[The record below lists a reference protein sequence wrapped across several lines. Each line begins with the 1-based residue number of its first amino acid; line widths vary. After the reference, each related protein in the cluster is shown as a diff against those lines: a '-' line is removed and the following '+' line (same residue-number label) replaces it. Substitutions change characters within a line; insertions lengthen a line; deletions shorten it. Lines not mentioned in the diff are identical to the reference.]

1 MQGKLCVEATPQGRK
16 IDNEID
22 QKSLLEGTRG
32 HAKST
37 QNGSEDPPGAPL
49 EHPGPPR
56 VDGTITRTLPE
67 STKGGQK
74 TLLGTPWETQDRS

>member
-1 MQGKLCVEATPQGRK
+1 MQGKLCVEATPQGRE

-22 QKSLLEGTRG
+22 QKSLLEGMRG

-37 QNGSEDPPGAPL
+37 QNGSEDLPGGAL
-49 EHPGPPR
+49 KHPGPPR
-56 VDGTITRTLPE
+56 VDNTISRTPPE